1 MHCLNKKST
10 VILIPI
16 AQYIK
21 WIFFSLVVFKILY
34 FTSGGKQ
41 FDYDDYNVP

>member
-1 MHCLNKKST
+1 MNEKST

-21 WIFFSLVVFKILY
+21 WIFFSLVAFKILL
-34 FTSGGKQ
+34 FISGVKQ
-41 FDYDDYNVP
+41 FDDDDSNVP